1 VNNQVDAQSFLLS
14 KSKTFKKY
22 RTPSL
27 QSFGK
32 VADLTQSGS
41 IDNESDGV
49 HDCDPLPGNM
59 GKNCVVPPKP

>member
-1 VNNQVDAQSFLLS
+1 MNNQVDAQSFLLS

-41 IDNESDGV
+41 ISLHDDGSPTCSGPAG
-49 HDCDPLPGNM
+49 DM
-59 GKNCVVPPKP
+59 GKMCVPP